1 MRKLLILA
9 FLLCGPASADMMITP
24 GMNVTVTCT
33 LPGVQ
38 CKTLD
43 FTQPCNSQYIL
54 VVL

>member
-1 MRKLLILA
+1 MRKILILA
-9 FLLCGPASADMMITP
+9 VLLCSPASADMLITP

-33 LPGVQ
+33 LPGA